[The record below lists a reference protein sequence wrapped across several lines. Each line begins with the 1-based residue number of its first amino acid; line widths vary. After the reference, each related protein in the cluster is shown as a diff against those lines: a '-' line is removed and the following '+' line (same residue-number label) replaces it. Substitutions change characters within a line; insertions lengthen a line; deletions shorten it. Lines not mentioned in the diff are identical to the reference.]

1 MWNISELVIA
11 FLLSSVTTLLVTPFI
26 IKLAIKLGAI
36 DKPDQRKIHNGIKP
50 SMGGLA
56 IVIGVFVGYLYL
68 MPDHAHMNAIII
80 WACIMVLTC
89 VLDDIFALK
98 AIYKLIC
105 LISVVVVVVSL
116 CVFIDIVSITFL

>member
-80 WACIMVLTC
+80 RSEEHTSELQSRFDLVCRLLLEKKKTYTHVTT
-89 VLDDIFALK
+89 
-98 AIYKLIC
+98 
-105 LISVVVVVVSL
+105 
-116 CVFIDIVSITFL
+116 IV